1 MNFEFFFFLLYM
13 SVVSFCVAFLAYA
26 MIVRCMGKV
35 SAASRWAQI
44 ILIPLCVIFFDFI
57 CIAVPMSY
65 RYWIGSIPMALIAGI
80 LFYYYFVKGE
90 SITGNDQTPS
100 QMAAANA
107 PMEEKKFSKK
117 SQRIHEARKK
127 RGGR

>member
-1 MNFEFFFFLLYM
+1 MNFEFFFFLLFM

-26 MIVRCMGKV
+26 MVVRCMGKV
-35 SAASRWAQI
+35 STASRWAQI

-57 CIAVPMSY
+57 CIAVPIEY
-65 RYWIGSIPMALIAGI
+65 RYWIGSIPMALIAAI
-80 LFYYYFVKGE
+80 LGYYYFVKGE
-90 SITGNDQTPS
+90 SITGAQSPS
-100 QMAAANA
+100 EMAAANA
-107 PMEEKKFSKK
+107 PIEAKKFSKK